1 MCWVLHAT
9 LSSNLFYDP
18 RTTNNHY
25 SQIINEET
33 TPPREY
39 AAYLKL
45 TQEHMVGQG
54 AEPAMSDSAAAAERS
69 APQSLPLN
77 PYSQTQAWT
86 PGGIPEANFQQMA

>member
-25 SQIINEET
+25 SQIINEVT